1 MLTRLRPLGALLVG
15 GLPLAACSVDAFTYT
30 VGTYGTVK
38 ETHVHLGCQDT
49 YEVFDRPERGTLLVV
64 TTPLNEVIL
73 DACGGPASR
82 LTGPERMRRAASIF
96 LDERSNRPG
105 CAVTSEQPV
114 DALHTEYAYRCA
126 GPPPPA
132 ARSRRRA
139 G

>member
-1 MLTRLRPLGALLVG
+1 MLTRLRPIGALLVAC
-15 GLPLAACSVDAFTYT
+15 LPLAACSVDAFTYT
-30 VGTYGTVK
+30 VSRYGTVK
-38 ETHVHLGCQDT
+38 ETHVHLGCRDT

-73 DACGGPASR
+73 DACGGPASQ
-82 LTGPERMRRAASIF
+82 LTGPERMRRVAAIF

-105 CAVTSEQPV
+105 CTVTSTTPV
-114 DALHTEYAYRCA
+114 DALHTEYVYRCD

-132 ARSRRRA
+132 LNRPRRA